1 MHTCINGTC
10 TNTDNEKFD
19 KVDCYDKNVDLFKS
33 IQVKSSQHVDRFDLT
48 CLGSQQL
55 LVCPWTMDAPL
66 DLPPAPDWA
75 HSTCCDL
82 LYCVRP
88 NASCQASSLRRGCC
102 GCLDKGPLYAIT
114 HFCCIPCTFGRI
126 AQVGA
131 GKDYRFCC
139 VGFAAGVGLGG
150 AVLGHALL
158 PCLISVR
165 RSLVLKYGIQ
175 ESYIMSCLHAV
186 LCPYVSVL
194 QMAMEVEE
202 QEHGLLG
209 AWGRWSAQTDM
220 LQALSMDR

>member
-1 MHTCINGTC
+1 
-10 TNTDNEKFD
+10 
-19 KVDCYDKNVDLFKS
+19 
-33 IQVKSSQHVDRFDLT
+33 
-48 CLGSQQL
+48 
-55 LVCPWTMDAPL
+55 MDAPL

-202 QEHGLLG
+202 QEHGTLG

>member
-1 MHTCINGTC
+1 MCPRRRFEVLVH
-10 TNTDNEKFD
+10 ELFHESYFD
-19 KVDCYDKNVDLFKS
+19 ES
-33 IQVKSSQHVDRFDLT
+33 R
-48 CLGSQQL
+48 
-55 LVCPWTMDAPL
+55 MDQPL

-82 LYCVRP
+82 LYCIRP
-88 NASCQASSLRRGCC
+88 KASCQASSLRRGCC

-150 AVLGHALL
+150 AVLGHAVL
-158 PCLISVR
+158 PCLIYVR

-186 LCPYVSVL
+186 LCPYVSAL

-202 QEHGLLG
+202 QEHGTLG